1 MNAGGAS
8 GLRMSFEATH
18 NNARN
23 CSIVRPASRTIPPI
37 VIALTGLCRGIVRM
51 REPFPITTCF
61 PCLRTTNPTF

>member
-8 GLRMSFEATH
+8 GLRMSFEAAH

-37 VIALTGLCRGIVRM
+37 VIPDPLKSTYGIQV
-51 REPFPITTCF
+51 IDAGN
-61 PCLRTTNPTF
+61 LGQS